1 MKSIEN
7 GIDLVF
13 FMKKA
18 KARFL
23 KLNEVWLWE
32 FRRIIIK

>member
-7 GIDLVF
+7 GIDLAV
-13 FMKKA
+13 FMKKV

-23 KLNEVWLWE
+23 NETKFVSENLE
-32 FRRIIIK
+32 E

>member
-7 GIDLVF
+7 GIDLAV

-23 KLNEVWLWE
+23 NEVC
-32 FRRIIIK
+32 F